1 MDFSEALK
9 LIKAGSCVR
18 RPEMKGDYIANV
30 SDLGIHRISPAG
42 HAYSW
47 ISYST
52 DLLANDWKLVESDSE
67 EGCAQ

>member
-9 LIKAGSCVR
+9 LIKAGGCVR
-18 RPEMKGDYIANV
+18 RPEMNGDYIANV

-42 HAYSW
+42 HAYAW

-52 DLLANDWKLVESDSE
+52 DLLADDWKQIESDI
-67 EGCAQ
+67 QP